1 MEHPCEK
8 CGTQVED
15 GRPFCPNCGAPQVR
29 VEMAPLDLESHPAP
43 ALRSS
48 FPGYGAPGV
57 GPRRSFARSAWQ
69 AGLLGVIANIIP
81 FGLGMV
87 LTGIVA
93 GWIQQRAEGQK
104 LETGRAAG
112 LGAAAGAI
120 AFGLTA
126 LITVVTVLVLHLQS
140 QFRDLML
147 KTVEQRVGN
156 PSDPQMQAAVQ
167 WLHTPE
173 GFAIALVFSLFFALL
188 VSMLFSAAGCMIV
201 AALSRE
207 RKPPPF

>member
-1 MEHPCEK
+1 M
-8 CGTQVED
+8 
-15 GRPFCPNCGAPQVR
+15 
-29 VEMAPLDLESHPAP
+29 
-43 ALRSS
+43 
-48 FPGYGAPGV
+48 
-57 GPRRSFARSAWQ
+57 
-69 AGLLGVIANIIP
+69 IANIIP

-126 LITVVTVLVLHLQS
+126 LFTAVAVLALHLQN

-147 KTVEQRVGN
+147 KAVEQRVGN
-156 PSDPQMQAAVQ
+156 ASDPQMQAAMQ
-167 WLHTPE
+167 WLHTPQ
-173 GFAIALVFSLFFALL
+173 GFAVALVFSLFFALL